1 MRETVWSVLS
11 QFLDWEIGSRNT
23 WKDINPKI
31 NEGLVWLVG
40 GMVEYP
46 KLALMI
52 LGFMLQIDGKISAS
66 CVGHLAGENRWRFLT
81 IRCV

>member
-46 KLALMI
+46 ELALI
-52 LGFMLQIDGKISAS
+52 
-66 CVGHLAGENRWRFLT
+66 
-81 IRCV
+81 